1 MTDVLNP
8 RRAARVP
15 FRCSVEIRY
24 GLVAWHAETEDL
36 GPTGC
41 QILTSRIVSRRR
53 ELKLTFRAD
62 ELGLKPITVKGT
74 VVWARPDSPSR
85 IGVRFDADT
94 DTTWFET
101 LLNADPAIANEVVQI
116 PARLPADTR
125 IYLGLPPRRRVQ
137 FSNEELAVLRAASGG
152 STIEQLA
159 RATGEGFEKARGR
172 LFSLIG
178 RRMVVLDQAD
188 AVSPERWRLILGEVI
203 GPRRHGA
210 TPADGTPD
218 LHLVRTVGP
227 GGV

>member
-53 ELKLTFRAD
+53 ELKLTFRAE

-94 DTTWFET
+94 DATWFE
-101 LLNADPAIANEVVQI
+101 LLLAADPSIATEAVRI
-116 PARLPADTR
+116 PERIASDARLH
-125 IYLGLPPRRRVQ
+125 LGLPPRRRVQ
-137 FSNEELAVLRAASGG
+137 FSNEELAVLRAAAAG
-152 STIEQLA
+152 STLEQLA
-159 RATGEGFEKARGR
+159 RATGDGFEAARGR

-178 RRMVVLDQAD
+178 RRMVVLDQAE

-203 GPRRHGA
+203 GARRHGS
-210 TPADGTPD
+210 TPADGTPE

-227 GGV
+227 GSV